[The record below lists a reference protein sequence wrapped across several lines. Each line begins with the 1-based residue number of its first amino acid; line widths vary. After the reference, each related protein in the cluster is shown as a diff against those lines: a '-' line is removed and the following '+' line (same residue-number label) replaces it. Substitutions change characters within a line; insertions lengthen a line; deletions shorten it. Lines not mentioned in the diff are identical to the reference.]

1 MMGTKGTCFDVRA
14 VAGTSHFSP
23 AARSSRSMTRLSPSR
38 ARPINSGRRSVA
50 RAPASR
56 FTEGLFSQRARPADC
71 LTPLTAPS
79 SIGLSLYQSW
89 LPLTK
94 VNNRR
99 TQMSFNK
106 ITLVGN
112 LGRDPELRY
121 TPQGTPV
128 CSFSLA
134 TNERRKD
141 RNTGENNDIT
151 TWFRVTLWGRQ
162 AETASQYLTRGRPVY
177 IEGRL
182 RVEEWT
188 DRDGK
193 PRHTLEV
200 HATDMQFIG
209 GGRSDEGTAPA
220 SRAAAAAPEPA
231 VNAPDMNDDDVPF

>member
-1 MMGTKGTCFDVRA
+1 
-14 VAGTSHFSP
+14 
-23 AARSSRSMTRLSPSR
+23 
-38 ARPINSGRRSVA
+38 
-50 RAPASR
+50 
-56 FTEGLFSQRARPADC
+56 
-71 LTPLTAPS
+71 
-79 SIGLSLYQSW
+79 
-89 LPLTK
+89 
-94 VNNRR
+94 
-99 TQMSFNK
+99 MSFNK
-106 ITLVGN
+106 VILVGN

-128 CSFSLA
+128 CSFSMA

-141 RNTGENNDIT
+141 KTGEMQDQT

-162 AETASQYLTRGRPVY
+162 AETASQYLTKGRPVY

-209 GGRSDEGTAPA
+209 GGARSDEAAPMER
-220 SRAAAAAPEPA
+220 SAAAAGGSAPEHQA
-231 VNAPDMNDDDVPF
+231 DLADDDIPF

>member
-1 MMGTKGTCFDVRA
+1 
-14 VAGTSHFSP
+14 
-23 AARSSRSMTRLSPSR
+23 
-38 ARPINSGRRSVA
+38 
-50 RAPASR
+50 
-56 FTEGLFSQRARPADC
+56 
-71 LTPLTAPS
+71 
-79 SIGLSLYQSW
+79 
-89 LPLTK
+89 
-94 VNNRR
+94 
-99 TQMSFNK
+99 MSFNK
-106 ITLVGN
+106 IIIVGN

-134 TNERRKD
+134 TNEKRKD
-141 RNTGENNDIT
+141 RTTGENQDLT

-193 PRHTLEV
+193 PRPTLEV

-209 GGRSDEGTAPA
+209 GGRGGNPGGRAPA
-220 SRAAAAAPEPA
+220 PGAAPAGRLARVCPQ
-231 VNAPDMNDDDVPF
+231 NGRSNFG

>member
-1 MMGTKGTCFDVRA
+1 
-14 VAGTSHFSP
+14 
-23 AARSSRSMTRLSPSR
+23 
-38 ARPINSGRRSVA
+38 
-50 RAPASR
+50 
-56 FTEGLFSQRARPADC
+56 
-71 LTPLTAPS
+71 
-79 SIGLSLYQSW
+79 
-89 LPLTK
+89 
-94 VNNRR
+94 
-99 TQMSFNK
+99 MSFNK
-106 ITLVGN
+106 IILVGN

-141 RNTGENNDIT
+141 RNTGEGSDIT

-200 HATDMQFIG
+200 NATDMQFIG
-209 GGRSDEGTAPA
+209 GGKSEAASEETPA
-220 SRAAAAAPEPA
+220 ASAAAEQLPGPS
-231 VNAPDMNDDDVPF
+231 DDDVPF

>member
-1 MMGTKGTCFDVRA
+1 
-14 VAGTSHFSP
+14 
-23 AARSSRSMTRLSPSR
+23 
-38 ARPINSGRRSVA
+38 
-50 RAPASR
+50 
-56 FTEGLFSQRARPADC
+56 
-71 LTPLTAPS
+71 
-79 SIGLSLYQSW
+79 
-89 LPLTK
+89 
-94 VNNRR
+94 
-99 TQMSFNK
+99 MSFNK
-106 ITLVGN
+106 IILVGN

-141 RNTGENNDIT
+141 RNTGENNDIK

-209 GGRSDEGTAPA
+209 GGRSDDAVAPPA
-220 SRAAAAAPEPA
+220 KAAAAASTEAMPP
-231 VNAPDMNDDDVPF
+231 APDLSDDDVPF